1 MLTEGGREGG
11 LTGVAYTICHLG
23 NVNLLFSKQAG
34 GLFHANVLDAVV
46 DSEARHLLHL
56 AVQMGPADASLGTDK
71 ADIKVAI
78 ADVVVDAL
86 HDAFHKKFVITF
98 HLNIPD
104 VLVYPAGIAVDDLNS
119 RLNIGG

>member
-1 MLTEGGREGG
+1 MLAEGGREGG
-11 LTGVAYTICHLG
+11 LAGVAYGIGHLSD
-23 NVNLLFSKQAG
+23 VDLLFCEQAG
-34 GLFHANVLDAVV
+34 GLFHTDVLYEVV
-46 DSEARHLLHL
+46 DGEARHLLHL